1 MTKKFTNSRSAS
13 RPSNRSA
20 KSAAPARG
28 GRPSYSSKGRD
39 DARSGRTSERSSS
52 RTSERSYDKPARSY
66 DKPARSSERSYDKPA
81 RSYSKS
87 TTGFDKPA
95 RSYDKPARTSERSY
109 DKPARSYSKS
119 TSSYDKPAR
128 SYDKPARSSE
138 RSFGKFSAKP
148 AYASRP
154 RDEMRDDNRFETQ
167 FEARHDS
174 PSDSQSESPRSNKR
188 DGKRESKTSNLLY
201 GAHAVRQAWLN
212 PQRTIRRLMLTE
224 SGMES
229 FAATLEEAKRRKIS
243 RPQPDLIDRDYADQ
257 QLPGAV
263 HQGIILDASPLDYTV
278 LEDVLRA
285 AETRSTA
292 VVVALDQVT
301 DPHNVG
307 AIMRTAAA
315 FGALA
320 VLVPERNAPPLTG
333 VLAKI
338 ASGAVDVIPLVR
350 VNNLSRALDDLKKA
364 AFWTIGFAEEGKE
377 TLAEADVTG
386 KVVLVLGAEGDGLR
400 RLTTERCDMLVR
412 LPTQDP
418 IGSLNVSNAA
428 AIALYDVT
436 QRQTGK

>member
-1 MTKKFTNSRSAS
+1 MTKKFTNSRSTS
-13 RPSNRSA
+13 RPANRSA

-39 DARSGRTSERSSS
+39 DARSS
-52 RTSERSYDKPARSY
+52 RTSERSYDKPARSSERSYDKPARSYSKSSSGFDKPTRSY

-87 TTGFDKPA
+87 TTG
-95 RSYDKPARTSERSY
+95 
-109 DKPARSYSKS
+109 
-119 TSSYDKPAR
+119 YDKPAR

-154 RDEMRDDNRFETQ
+154 HDEMRDDSRFETQ
-167 FEARHDS
+167 FEAPHDS
-174 PSDSQSESPRSNKR
+174 PRDSQSESPRSNKR

>member
-13 RPSNRSA
+13 RPANRSA

-39 DARSGRTSERSSS
+39 DARSS

-66 DKPARSSERSYDKPA
+66 DKPARSSERSYDKP
-81 RSYSKS
+81 
-87 TTGFDKPA
+87 T
-95 RSYDKPARTSERSY
+95 
-109 DKPARSYSKS
+109 
-119 TSSYDKPAR
+119 R

-154 RDEMRDDNRFETQ
+154 RDEMRDDSRFETQ

-174 PSDSQSESPRSNKR
+174 PRDSQSESPRSNKR

>member
-13 RPSNRSA
+13 RPANRSA

-39 DARSGRTSERSSS
+39 DARSSRSSERSSS

-87 TTGFDKPA
+87 SSGFDKP
-95 RSYDKPARTSERSY
+95 T
-109 DKPARSYSKS
+109 
-119 TSSYDKPAR
+119 R

-154 RDEMRDDNRFETQ
+154 RDEMRDDSRFETQ

-174 PSDSQSESPRSNKR
+174 PRDSQSESPRSNKR